1 MVMYHGTTKQRAR
14 RICVGGFLPKKPSRR
29 VWFTDSWNYA
39 YGRAKTWARRTHDR
53 AVVLTCQVD
62 LGQLRSRLGPGRV
75 LVRNGIVAVDGRVP
89 VSVLRSYPAAAD
101 QPTSP
106 GELASW
112 VNKLLRLKPGKGV
125 AHSHP
130 GIHKLS
136 RWLIQRLTT
145 RQRERVSPRELLGMA
160 RHWLPEFFEE
170 IVVDPRTLHAHRKV
184 ETIELRFESSE
195 AEGGPAEDEAVDCLM
210 SEAPKRRVRGLSLM
224 VEAKDPD
231 LFEWSTMFL
240 QDPSADVRLA
250 ALQAMYRCEEGD
262 PEIIIPS
269 TESDDKRIRAAA
281 FAAITRHAGPGAP
294 LWFEYGLKDPEPSV
308 RIETARQLVRLEA
321 KEHAALFELA
331 LYDTNPAVSRIAR
344 KLTEGKGFGELTW

>member
-14 RICVGGFLPKKPSRR
+14 RICVDGFLPKQPSRR

-39 YGRAKTWARRTHDR
+39 YGRAKTWARRTRDR
-53 AVVLTCQVD
+53 PVVLTCQVD

-112 VNKLLRLKPGKGV
+112 VNRLLRLKPGKGV

-136 RWLIQRLTT
+136 RWLVQRLTT

-170 IVVDPRTLHAHRKV
+170 VAVDPRTLHASRKV
-184 ETIELRFESSE
+184 ETVELRVESSE
-195 AEGGPAEDEAVDCLM
+195 AEGGVAAGEAVVCLM
-210 SEAPKRRVRGLSLM
+210 SEAPRRRVRGLSLM
-224 VEAKDPD
+224 AEGEDPD
-231 LFEWSTMFL
+231 LFEWAAMFL
-240 QDPSADVRLA
+240 QDPSADVRVA
-250 ALQAMYRCEEGD
+250 ALRTICRCEEGD
-262 PEIIIPS
+262 PEVIVPS
-269 TESDDKRIRAAA
+269 TESEDKRIRAAA
-281 FAAITRHAGPGAP
+281 FAAVIRHAGREAP
-294 LWFEYGLKDPEPSV
+294 LWFEYGLKDPEPCV
-308 RIETARQLVRLEA
+308 RIETARQLAQLVAE
-321 KEHAALFELA
+321 EHPKLFELA